1 MSALIL
7 FKGKVMNE
15 GIMSFLPLVVLFLV
29 FYFLIIRPQQKQQ
42 KEHKDMLSA
51 LQKGDKIL
59 TNGGIFGEVV
69 KVEEDHLKV
78 RISDDIT
85 IKLDKSFVLKKI
97 DNKATNQDPKASK
110 KEDKK

>member
-1 MSALIL
+1 
-7 FKGKVMNE
+7 MNE
-15 GIMSFLPLVVLFLV
+15 GIMSFLPLVFLFLV
-29 FYFLIIRPQQKQQ
+29 FYFLILRPQQKQQ

-78 RISDDIT
+78 RISDEMT
-85 IKLDKSFVLKKI
+85 IKLDKNFVLKKI
-97 DNKATNQDPKASK
+97 DNQANQETKEVK
-110 KEDKK
+110 KEAKK